1 MEPTQRKTLAG
12 TVVYL
17 PANPGSKSEG
27 TLPFLYLGKG
37 IASVRLMRKGDNPF
51 ENDGLSEYDGK
62 AVEVAGHSTDAGTF
76 VVDEVNILPPQP
88 RPSNL

>member
-1 MEPTQRKTLAG
+1 MEPSERKTLAG

-27 TLPFLYLGKG
+27 TFPYLYLGKG
-37 IASVRLMRKGDNPF
+37 VTPVRLMRKGDNPF

-62 AVEVAGHSTDAGTF
+62 AVEVAGISTDGGTF
-76 VVDEVNILPPQP
+76 VVDDVKTI
-88 RPSNL
+88 